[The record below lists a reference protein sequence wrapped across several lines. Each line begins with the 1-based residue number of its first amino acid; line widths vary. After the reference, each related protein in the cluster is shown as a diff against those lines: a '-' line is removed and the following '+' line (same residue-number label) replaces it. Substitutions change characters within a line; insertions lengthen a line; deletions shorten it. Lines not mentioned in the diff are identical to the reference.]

1 MQKAIKNAY
10 MGAAD
15 QYKESDFDSASYWK
29 ARYIEAKQD
38 ARRYRDEAWAL
49 RDALYDLKKAVMD
62 AVKESRTNMH
72 KKAGHE

>member
-1 MQKAIKNAY
+1 MRKAIKNAY

-15 QYKESDFDSASYWK
+15 QYSEVDFDSAAYWK
-29 ARYIEAKQD
+29 SRYWEAKQD

-62 AVKESRTNMH
+62 AVKESRINMNR
-72 KKAGHE
+72 KAGHE